1 MPKSKPSPRLDL
13 VKRLGPLAFASR
25 LKRLADRL
33 HRDVS
38 RYYQSQSLDFEA
50 RWFPVLY
57 MLKNNASM
65 AVTDLAE
72 SLDLTHPAITQIAGD
87 MAEHGLIVSDRD
99 ARDERR
105 HLLRLTPK
113 AYRLLSDLEPIW
125 ADVRKATSELI
136 EESGLDLL
144 AGIGRIERRLDAV
157 SMYRR
162 LERKRDKRHSS
173 SPRSRSPRVVN
184 PRVKKSKPKS
194 NNRSH

>member
-1 MPKSKPSPRLDL
+1 MLKSKPSSRVDL

-57 MLKNNASM
+57 VLKNHTSM

-87 MAEHGLIVSDRD
+87 MTEHGLVASDRD
-99 ARDERR
+99 SKDERR

-113 AYRLLSDLEPIW
+113 AHRLLKDLEPIW
-125 ADVRKATSELI
+125 ADVRMATSELI
-136 EESGLDLL
+136 EESGYDLL
-144 AGIGRIERRLDAV
+144 TGIGRVERRLDAI

-162 LERKRDKRHSS
+162 LEMKREKRHSS
-173 SPRSRSPRVVN
+173 FSEN
-184 PRVKKSKPKS
+184 GSKRGRNSQTRKIRPKS
-194 NNRSH
+194 NNR